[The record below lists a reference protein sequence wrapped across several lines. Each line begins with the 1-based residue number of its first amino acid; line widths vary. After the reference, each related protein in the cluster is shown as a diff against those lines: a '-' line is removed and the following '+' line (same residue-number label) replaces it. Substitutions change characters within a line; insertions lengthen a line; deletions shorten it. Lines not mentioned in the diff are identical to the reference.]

1 MRKGGPRPSGNGRSP
16 ASGGYRYGRGR
27 STEDYLIW
35 FLVAAVALLIA
46 LVITFIIVK
55 TTGGEPKDSRPALTT
70 PLQPSESSTPPSDKP
85 VGPGDELTLPVWN
98 EKPSNLEAFV
108 PKTTANTQFAGE
120 LNSEYAIL
128 VSLADNT
135 VIASKAAD
143 ERMYPASMTKVMT
156 VIVACENIADMWD
169 TFTITTDIRYPLD
182 ASGASM
188 AYFAI
193 NQPIYLI
200 DLVYGAWLPSGA
212 DATTALAV
220 KIAGSEA
227 AFVDMMNAKAVE
239 IGCNDTHFTNT
250 TGLHDP
256 DHYSTVR
263 DMATIMSYAVNNPFI
278 KQVMCAKSYNTHAT
292 LEKQENKLYATWNNT
307 LVNMS
312 GSYSFFMGAK
322 TGYEDAAGS
331 CMASLIKDKDGNEY
345 VTVTG
350 KASYSGS
357 YSGRQNTFI
366 DVKKM
371 FDNFID

>member
-1 MRKGGPRPSGNGRSP
+1 MRQGGSRPSAGSRQASP
-16 ASGGYRYGRGR
+16 GGYRYGKSR
-27 STEDYLIW
+27 STEDFLVW

-46 LVITFIIVK
+46 LVITFMIVK
-55 TTGGEPKDSRPALTT
+55 TTGGEPKSSAPAVST
-70 PLQPSESSTPPSDKP
+70 PLQPPAASTPPSDKP
-85 VGPGDELTLPVWN
+85 VGPSDSISLPPWN
-98 EKPSNLEAFV
+98 EKPSNLKAFV
-108 PKTTANTQFAGE
+108 PKTTSDTQFAAD

-128 VSLADNT
+128 VSLSDNS

-143 ERMYPASMTKVMT
+143 ERMYPASMTKIMT
-156 VIVACENIADMWD
+156 VIVACENITDMWD

-182 ASGASM
+182 STGASM

-200 DLVYGAWLPSGA
+200 DLIYGAWLPSGA

-227 AFVDMMNAKAVE
+227 AFVDMMNAKAAE
-239 IGCNDTHFTNT
+239 IGCSNTHFTNT
-250 TGLHDP
+250 TGLHDQN
-256 DHYSTVR
+256 HYSTVR
-263 DMATIMSYAVNNPFI
+263 DMATIMSYAVNNPLI
-278 KQVMCAKSYNTHAT
+278 KTVMRAKSYETHAK

-331 CMASLIKDKDGNEY
+331 CMASLIKDKNGNEY
-345 VTVTG
+345 VTITG
-350 KASYSGS
+350 KATYSGS

-371 FDNFID
+371 YDSFID

>member
-1 MRKGGPRPSGNGRSP
+1 MRQGGSRPSAGSRQASP
-16 ASGGYRYGRGR
+16 GGYRYGKSR
-27 STEDYLIW
+27 STEDFLVW

-46 LVITFIIVK
+46 LVITFMIVK
-55 TTGGEPKDSRPALTT
+55 TTGGEPKSSAPAVST
-70 PLQPSESSTPPSDKP
+70 PLQPPAASTPPSDKP
-85 VGPGDELTLPVWN
+85 VGPSDSISLPPWN
-98 EKPSNLEAFV
+98 EKPSNLKAFV
-108 PKTTANTQFAGE
+108 PKTTSDTQFAAD

-128 VSLADNT
+128 VSLSDNS

-143 ERMYPASMTKVMT
+143 ERMYPASMTKIMT
-156 VIVACENIADMWD
+156 VIVACENITDMWD

-182 ASGASM
+182 ATGASM

-200 DLVYGAWLPSGA
+200 DLIYGAWLPSGA

-227 AFVDMMNAKAVE
+227 AFVDMMNAKAAE
-239 IGCNDTHFTNT
+239 IGCDNTHFTNT
-250 TGLHDP
+250 TGLHDQN
-256 DHYSTVR
+256 HYSTVR
-263 DMATIMSYAVNNPFI
+263 DMATIMSYAVNNPLI
-278 KQVMCAKSYNTHAT
+278 KTVTRAKSYETHAK

-331 CMASLIKDKDGNEY
+331 CMASLIKDKNGNEY
-345 VTVTG
+345 VTITG
-350 KASYSGS
+350 KATYSGS

-371 FDNFID
+371 YDSFID